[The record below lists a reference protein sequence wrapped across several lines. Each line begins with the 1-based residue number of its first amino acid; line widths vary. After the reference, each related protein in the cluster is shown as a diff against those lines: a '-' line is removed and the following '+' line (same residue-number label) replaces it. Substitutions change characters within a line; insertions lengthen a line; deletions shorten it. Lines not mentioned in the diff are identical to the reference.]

1 MALQLTFDFEDKLK
15 KFIEENCGYNF
26 NIVISNQSG
35 SITIEDNM
43 ESDDMEDLRLDNEE
57 LKEKVEDLE
66 GQLATAESDTE
77 YYREKLLNYENDI

>member
-1 MALQLTFDFEDKLK
+1 LALQLTFDFEDKLK

-26 NIVISNQSG
+26 NIVISNENG
-35 SITIEDNM
+35 YVTIEDNT
-43 ESDDMEDLRLDNEE
+43 ESGDMEDLRLDNEE

-66 GQLATAESDTE
+66 GQLATAESDAE

>member
-26 NIVISNQSG
+26 KIVINSENG
-35 SITIEDNM
+35 YVTVEDNTVT
-43 ESDDMEDLRLDNEE
+43 EETEELVLENEE

-66 GQLATAESDTE
+66 GRVAAAESDAE